1 MFLVIILTAY
11 YFYFFWFEHSFNICI
26 GQPKCSTGRDETTAW
41 LGIFLR
47 PHLVVFLTF
56 PGWGGEWL
64 GVRALILSQLLS
76 SPLRLSSRAAH
87 AVIPKLLEG
96 KRPSQRQF
104 RLEGMTPGMK
114 CHSQAS
120 QNIFF
125 SFLFPGAC
133 LWLIHS
139 LAPTWYPPYPLFEG
153 ENVASCVDCSC
164 RGLSV

>member
-26 GQPKCSTGRDETTAW
+26 GQPKCSTGRDGTTAW

-56 PGWGGEWL
+56 PGWGGEWW

-76 SPLRLSSRAAH
+76 SPLRPSSRAAH
-87 AVIPKLLEG
+87 AASRSFYWANYPVSGNFDL
-96 KRPSQRQF
+96 R
-104 RLEGMTPGMK
+104 GMTPGMK
-114 CHSQAS
+114 RHSQAS
-120 QNIFF
+120 ENIFF
-125 SFLFPGAC
+125 SFFFPGAC

-139 LAPTWYPPYPLFEG
+139 LPPTWYPPSPLFEG